1 MMVGGK
7 LIANLRLVLY
17 VVVGLVRVLNIGM
30 GVRMN
35 ADGIDADIFDNLSS
49 HFFITI
55 YVSYSSNLLQ

>member
-35 ADGIDADIFDNLSS
+35 ADGIDADTFDNLSS